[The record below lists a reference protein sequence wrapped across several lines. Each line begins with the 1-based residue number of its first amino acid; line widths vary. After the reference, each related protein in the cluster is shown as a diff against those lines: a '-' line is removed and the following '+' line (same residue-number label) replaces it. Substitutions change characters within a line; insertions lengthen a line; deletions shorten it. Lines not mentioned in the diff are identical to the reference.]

1 MQHGTGPRFGV
12 YMPHAFKNRP
22 TEMTSDRKFILR
34 LSAALA
40 VKFLLLAGLWFVFV
54 RDNRVSVDASHVE
67 SLIFPRH

>member
-1 MQHGTGPRFGV
+1 
-12 YMPHAFKNRP
+12 
-22 TEMTSDRKFILR
+22 MTSDRKFILR

-54 RDNRVSVDASHVE
+54 KDNRVTVDASHVE